1 MKMPPA
7 DIQSEAALLGSL
19 FLLPPNEARQLLD
32 SLADDDFY
40 HLPHQTV
47 LAACRKTLEEFG
59 AIDAVAVRAELERQ
73 GVLQKVGGVRG
84 LMRIL
89 DAPTLST
96 NAPLYYQLVKEAAAR
111 RAVFKLRDL
120 AAKAGAPG
128 ADLDQTVAAIEQGL
142 ERARVPL
149 LRPPSTEDA
158 IKEAEAELERRS
170 KGLTE
175 GVNTGLPR
183 LDRLLRGLRPGQ
195 LSCLGGLPGDGKT
208 SFALNIIAHACIE
221 LGQPVQM
228 FSAGAADVVLWLAR
242 ILTQV
247 DYGDIRKGTFAAS
260 NYEKWQR
267 AKRQVA
273 AAPLVI
279 DDTPAIAIGELVRR
293 AVGYASRA
301 GRPALVVVDYVQLLK
316 PDKTTKRN
324 LEVAQIVHRLKSL
337 ARDLETHVLALSQLR
352 RPSAD
357 NPNPAFAWSA
367 AHEQAADILLM
378 LGHRTIYDQAGKAE
392 PPVADR
398 TIKVAKNR
406 HGAVGVVYATFDKPH
421 LTFREKEEKDENT
434 EDTGVNGS
442 GAARKSGQETRA
454 RGRTRRKKTE
464 TALRQETLGVVE
476 GSGDVPF

>member
-84 LMRIL
+84 LI
-89 DAPTLST
+89 

-170 KGLTE
+170 KGLSE

-228 FSAGAADVVLWLAR
+228 FSAEMRAADVVLWLAR

-247 DYGDIRKGTFAAS
+247 DYGDIRKGSFAAA

-267 AKRQVA
+267 AKKQVA

-293 AVGYASRA
+293 AMGYASRA

-316 PDKTTKRN
+316 PDKATKRN

-421 LTFREKEEKDENT
+421 LTFREKEEKDEKT
-434 EDTGVNGS
+434 EDTGVNSS
-442 GAARKSGQETRA
+442 GAARKSGREVRTG
-454 RGRTRRKKTE
+454 GRTRSKKSE
-464 TALRQETLGVVE
+464 AALRQETLGVAE
-476 GSGDVPF
+476 GNGDVPF